1 MADANP
7 HPAWWKLPIGMLEPP
22 GPTTQFMMNNENKSV
37 NDALLITTF
46 LLGDA
51 AFGIDAQQV
60 QEVARVCDIT
70 PVHHAPPDVV
80 GIRNLRGRIVT
91 VIDLRSRL
99 GLGTVASGRDNRIL
113 IVDWQGEPIGLLVDS
128 VADAIE
134 IRQDT
139 LAPAP
144 PNLHGV
150 GSRML
155 RGVCRG
161 GERLVALLDLCPVL
175 QFEEQPGQVRA
186 GERAAA

>member
-1 MADANP
+1 MTNHED
-7 HPAWWKLPIGMLEPP
+7 
-22 GPTTQFMMNNENKSV
+22 KSV
-37 NDALLITTF
+37 DDALLIATF

-99 GLGTVASGRDNRIL
+99 GLGTVASGHDNRIM

-128 VADAIE
+128 VTDAIE
-134 IRQDT
+134 IRPDT

-150 GSRML
+150 RSRML

-161 GERLVALLDLCPVL
+161 GERLVPLLDLGPVL